1 MFETVS
7 PEALIR
13 SHRKLWY
20 ETLPVSLGI
29 HVVAL
34 ALVGLGAMTR
44 ASFPDDPPHLMF
56 AYSVADLNPAPPP
69 PPPPPPPP
77 RSSPAP
83 VRPVAAVPD
92 DKIFAPTVIPDTI
105 PVVQPVETMH
115 FAIAAAPQEAGSVAG
130 GVPGGDPIAGTPGG
144 VQGGQPRG
152 VLGGVLM
159 EDGKVHF
166 QRNKPLPLF
175 IERQDYPT
183 YPEEL
188 RSRGIED
195 DVIVRYI
202 IDTKGKVREMTVL
215 EHPKHKEFESAAL
228 EAIGA
233 WRFRPLIVDG
243 EAREVVHELAVYFR
257 LE

>member
-20 ETLPVSLGI
+20 ETLPVSLAVHFAAIAMATAG
-29 HVVAL
+29 AL
-34 ALVGLGAMTR
+34 SQTI
-44 ASFPDDPPHLMF
+44 FPDQPPHLMF

-77 RSSPAP
+77 RSNPVPITPSAP
-83 VRPVAAVPD
+83 VPNDQIV
-92 DKIFAPTVIPDTI
+92 APTVIPDTI
-105 PVVQPVETMH
+105 PDVQPVQFTQ
-115 FAIAAAPQEAGSVAG
+115 IDVAPSVPHPGAVAG
-130 GVPGGDPIAGTPGG
+130 GVATGDPEGVPGG
-144 VQGGQPRG
+144 VVGGQPKG

-159 EDGKVHF
+159 DDGKVHF
-166 QRNKPLPLF
+166 ERNKPLPMF
-175 IERQDYPT
+175 IERQEYPS

-188 RSRGIED
+188 RSRGVED

-202 IDTKGKVREMTVL
+202 IDVKGKVREVTIL
-215 EHPKHKEFESAAL
+215 DHAKHKEFDYAAVD
-228 EAIGA
+228 AIKG

-243 EAREVVHELAVYFR
+243 EPREVVHELAVYFR
-257 LE
+257 LQ